1 MSNNQ
6 AQYFPRKPLSI
17 AQSDMG
23 ITDNQ
28 PLAPPQGKRTCHL
41 PMVPSDRRFCRAA
54 ELFRS
59 SSLTYTSNQHAAL
72 STSTGCRPT
81 PQPRRRILLT
91 SSPISSGI
99 TTALLSSTRDQ
110 SFLVHCCSTTY
121 SDPIRIS
128 AVITSS
134 TCWQHW
140 CTRTRG
146 KSRLASAT
154 SPTVLSW
161 SSPRFSAHRRES
173 KRARKT
179 TLEYFD
185 DEQSAWRCSSSD
197 TLHWSRHNRRR
208 CGHF

>member
-6 AQYFPRKPLSI
+6 AQYFPREPSSI
-17 AQSDMG
+17 AQPDMG

-28 PLAPPQGKRTCHL
+28 SLAPPQGKHICHL
-41 PMVPSDRRFCRAA
+41 SVVSSDRMLQRA

-59 SSLTYTSNQHAAL
+59 SSLTYTSDQHAAL
-72 STSTGCRPT
+72 STSTSCRPT

-91 SSPISSGI
+91 SSPITSVV
-99 TTALLSSTRDQ
+99 TTALRSSTRHQ
-110 SFLVHCCSTTY
+110 SLLVHCCPTTY
-121 SDPIRIS
+121 SDPIRIP
-128 AVITSS
+128 AVVTSS
-134 TCWQHW
+134 TCGQHW

-154 SPTVLSW
+154 SPTLLSW
-161 SSPRFSAHRRES
+161 SSSRSSAHRRES

-179 TLEYFD
+179 TLEYLD

-197 TLHWSRHNRRR
+197 TLYWSRHNRRR